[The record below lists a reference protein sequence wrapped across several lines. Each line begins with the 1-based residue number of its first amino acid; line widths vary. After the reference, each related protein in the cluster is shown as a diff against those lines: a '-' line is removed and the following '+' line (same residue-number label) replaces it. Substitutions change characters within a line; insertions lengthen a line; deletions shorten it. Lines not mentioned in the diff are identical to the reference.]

1 MLLYQ
6 DSILQLTY
14 DPATDIL
21 EMDWPDLAPSYLPE
35 ARQAFQALVETV
47 RDYDVKNLLVDGS
60 KASISISDEE
70 NTSLML
76 KIAQEF
82 NATRLRKVARIASTD
97 FRRESVADENLHKI
111 QRSLDLHYEM
121 QNFTDRA
128 QAMTWL
134 KAIS

>member
-21 EMDWPDLAPSYLPE
+21 EMDWPDLTPSYLPE
-35 ARQAFQALVETV
+35 TKQALQALVETV

-60 KASISISDEE
+60 KASVTISDEE
-70 NTSLML
+70 NATLLL

-97 FRRESVADENLHKI
+97 LRRETAADENLFRI
-111 QRSLDLHYEM
+111 QHSLDLHYQM

-134 KAIS
+134 KDIS